1 MVRAVQWPHRALDG
15 AVRLLQGRLGRIY
28 AVYVAHLSGLAILSP
43 GAIAEAEKD
52 FDEIEQQLRAQ
63 AAGQLRASGQPLGV
77 RAAPGHHRR

>member
-52 FDEIEQQLRAQ
+52 FDEIEQ
-63 AAGQLRASGQPLGV
+63 
-77 RAAPGHHRR
+77 